1 MRDGQEIIQE
11 LTPFLNRV
19 NSIFFTFMQDM
30 MKPEFSDQVPTAAV
44 MFARDSDENPCVKFI
59 FNPDFWDKLN
69 YNEKIFVFIHEVLHV
84 LFSHGKRGSEF
95 FDSIDKKIQSYPLL
109 NVAMDICINEIILEQ
124 YLSDIPRSTMP
135 TIMEMICLID
145 SVFKE
150 HSDKIEKGKNFQYYY
165 QKYIEIFGKGSI
177 QELET
182 RSMDTHGFNDIDPE
196 LLEEI
201 ETMIDEKINDE
212 KETEEA
218 DLDNDMIAKSSD
230 GYSINKGAVSNHSVT
245 RDVVK
250 PKTSLEKYFDLAVST
265 SFQTAPPKIKT
276 QWYGVNRRSSGI
288 LKDTKM
294 NLPIRQTINKNSKH
308 KVLAYCDVSGS
319 CEQVSRK
326 FISMINQL
334 SESKY
339 EKDIFVFADRVSE
352 CSISQSGK
360 INYGYSGWGTNI
372 RNVLDDFKKD
382 KLEKKYDAV
391 FVLTDGFYSNIR
403 GHKDDYFS
411 NWHFFIIDNGI
422 ENCPI
427 KSKSYTIK

>member
-19 NSIFFTFMQDM
+19 NSIFFTFTQDM
-30 MKPEFSDQVPTAAV
+30 MKPEFSDQIATAAV

-59 FNPDFWDKLN
+59 FNPGFWDKLN

-84 LFSHGKRGSEF
+84 LFSHGKRGNEF
-95 FDSIDKKIQSYPLL
+95 FNSIDKKIQSYPLL

-165 QKYIEIFGKGSI
+165 QKYIEFFGEDSI

-182 RSMDTHGFNDIDPE
+182 LSMDTHGFNDVDPE

-201 ETMIDEKINDE
+201 ETMIDETINEGNETDE
-212 KETEEA
+212 G
-218 DLDNDMIAKSSD
+218 DLDNDMIAKSSG
-230 GYSINKGAVSNHSVT
+230 GYSINKGAASNHSVT
-245 RDVVK
+245 KTIIK
-250 PKTSLEKYFDLAVST
+250 PKTSLEEYFDLAVAT
-265 SFQTAPPKIKT
+265 SFQTEPPKTKT

-288 LKDTKM
+288 LKNTKM
-294 NLPIRQTINKNSKH
+294 NLPIRHTINKNKKH
-308 KVLAYCDVSGS
+308 RVLAYCDVSGS
-319 CEQVSRK
+319 CERVSRK

-334 SESKY
+334 RESKY
-339 EKDIFVFADRVSE
+339 EKDIFVFADRVAE
-352 CSISQSGK
+352 CRISPSGQ
-360 INYGYSGWGTNI
+360 ISYGYSGWGTNI
-372 RNVLDDFKKD
+372 NSVLNDFQKD

-391 FVLTDGFYSNIR
+391 FVLTDGYYSNIR
-403 GHKDDYFS
+403 YHSDDYFS
-411 NWHFFIIDNGI
+411 NWHFFIIDNGL
-422 ENCPI
+422 ENCPV
-427 KSKSYTIK
+427 KSKSYKIK